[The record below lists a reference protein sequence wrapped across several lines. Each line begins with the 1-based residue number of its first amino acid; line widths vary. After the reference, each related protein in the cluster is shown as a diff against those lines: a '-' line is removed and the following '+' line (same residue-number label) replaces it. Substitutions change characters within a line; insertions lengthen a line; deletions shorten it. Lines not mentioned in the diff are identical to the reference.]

1 MPDITTVDGLMIFL
15 INTFSEKFP
24 QSAILKGGMCLR
36 LLDCP
41 RMTNDIDYVFIP
53 YSSKKDI
60 LKSVLAVLDE
70 VTGLTY
76 EYSMN
81 SKCLRIRVQYGELT
95 TQIEANVAKECS
107 STSVSTVGLARQ
119 FGLLGRIVQMMS
131 YDVAMANKL
140 AAWNERLL
148 IRDLYDLY
156 FYYAMVQAMPN
167 LNILEKRLQK
177 VASTPRNKNPKK
189 MTLEQLVSK
198 LCDRLSSLSAED
210 MLELADYLPAAEIPG
225 LETKM
230 RAQLLK
236 LCDALKNTVEIERTT
251 LNG

>member
-1 MPDITTVDGLMIFL
+1 MPDITTVEGLMIFL

-41 RMTNDIDYVFIP
+41 RLTNDIDYVFIP

-60 LKSVLAVLDE
+60 LKGVLAVLDE
-70 VTGLTY
+70 IDGLTY
-76 EYSMN
+76 EYSLN

-95 TQIEANVAKECS
+95 TQIEVNVAKECS
-107 STSVSTVGLARQ
+107 ATSISTVGLARQ
-119 FGLLGRIVQMMS
+119 FGLLGRVVQVTS

-148 IRDLYDLY
+148 ARDLYDLY
-156 FYYAMVQAMPN
+156 FFYAMVQAMPN
-167 LNILEKRLQK
+167 MKILEKRLEQ
-177 VASTPRNKNPKK
+177 VASTPRNKNPKQ

-198 LCDRLSSLSAED
+198 LRDRLASLSTED
-210 MLELADYLPAAEIPG
+210 MLELADYLPSNEIQG
-225 LETKM
+225 L
-230 RAQLLK
+230 
-236 LCDALKNTVEIERTT
+236 
-251 LNG
+251 